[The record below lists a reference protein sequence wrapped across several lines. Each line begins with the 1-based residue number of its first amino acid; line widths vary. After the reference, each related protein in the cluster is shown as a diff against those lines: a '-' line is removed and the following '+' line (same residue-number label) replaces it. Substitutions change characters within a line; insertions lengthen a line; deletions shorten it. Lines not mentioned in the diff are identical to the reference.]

1 MTLTRIG
8 GRDDRGIDI
17 RGTWLPPTSRHLPPL
32 PEPLQI
38 YVQCKAERSK
48 TGPKYLRELEGT
60 LNTTTTPQSPPL
72 GILAAS
78 SPCTPGM
85 RKHMLLSR
93 LPLAFCCV
101 AKWEDG
107 GHLLQFLWN
116 AAAGNLIGRAVG
128 VTTRY
133 IIPQDGI
140 GTGHLE
146 REAVLTVDGEVVDMG
161 DDSLS
166 GHNDNHTA

>member
-1 MTLTRIG
+1 
-8 GRDDRGIDI
+8 
-17 RGTWLPPTSRHLPPL
+17 
-32 PEPLQI
+32 
-38 YVQCKAERSK
+38 
-48 TGPKYLRELEGT
+48 
-60 LNTTTTPQSPPL
+60 
-72 GILAAS
+72 
-78 SPCTPGM
+78 
-85 RKHMLLSR
+85 MLLSR

-133 IIPQDGI
+133 IIPQDGM

-166 GHNDNHTA
+166 GHNDNYT